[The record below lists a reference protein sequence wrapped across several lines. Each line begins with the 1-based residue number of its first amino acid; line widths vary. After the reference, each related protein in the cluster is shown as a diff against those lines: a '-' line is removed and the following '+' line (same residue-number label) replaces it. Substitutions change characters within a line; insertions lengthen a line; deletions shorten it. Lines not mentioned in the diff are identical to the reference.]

1 MGKIDEIDVK
11 VDQQM
16 QSIDARIDARLKEID
31 AKIGS
36 SSANDCMQTSARTG
50 QVAGDQR
57 VIVSLLHSAVEA
69 SDLVAAA
76 CGEKDGS
83 RRLAVSIGLNKV
95 NPAAYQGYSV
105 PPLSGCVVD
114 SQRFMCVLERLGF
127 RAISLLDEKATCAA
141 VHGVLRD
148 VAKVLQP
155 GDLFVFHISG
165 HGGRELHEGTKQE
178 NWCLYDGAVWKDDI
192 LWMFSRFKPGVRI
205 LVINDQCHSG
215 GIFQPRLIGG
225 LAAFALLCR
234 EDGRPQD
241 WDAESAMNGPKFPMV
256 IQFAG
261 CRAEQTSIDGLAG
274 GTWTQALINTLE
286 QVYARNEDCS
296 YRQWFD
302 MSFASPTLRR
312 GRQDPQWVESPQ
324 VTDAFRDRQALS

>member
-1 MGKIDEIDVK
+1 MGRIDDILGN
-11 VDQQM
+11 VDRRL
-16 QSIDARIDARLKEID
+16 QSIDARIDARMRDIEGKTEPSD
-31 AKIGS
+31 G
-36 SSANDCMQTSARTG
+36 ARTG
-50 QVAGDQR
+50 GRGADGSR
-57 VIVSLLHSAVEA
+57 MIASLLHSAAQA
-69 SDLVAAA
+69 SDFASAAM
-76 CGEKDGS
+76 GEKSGF
-83 RRLAVSIGLNKV
+83 RKLAVSVGLNEV
-95 NPAAYQGYSV
+95 DPAAYPGHQV
-105 PPLSGCVVD
+105 IPLSGCVVD

-127 RAISLLDEKATCAA
+127 HAKSLLDADATCSA
-141 VHGVLRD
+141 VHGALGDAARVLE
-148 VAKVLQP
+148 P

-165 HGGRELHEGTKQE
+165 HGCREMRDGMKQE
-178 NWCLYDGAVWKDDI
+178 NWCLYDGPVWKDDV

-205 LVINDQCHSG
+205 LMVNDQCHSG
-215 GIFQPRLIGG
+215 GILQPRLVGG

-241 WDAESAMNGPKFPMV
+241 WDAESAMNGPQFPML

-274 GTWTQALINTLE
+274 GTWTQSLINTLE
-286 QVYARNEDCS
+286 QAYARNEDCS

-302 MSFASPTLRR
+302 LSFASPTLRR